1 MSATT
6 AYATQQARAAEQVAE
21 LQSIIDNLPAP
32 DDDEA
37 HRIDWGHVGSMEHV
51 NTELFNLLAFL
62 NSSPD

>member
-32 DDDEA
+32 DDDDS
-37 HRIDWGHVGSMEHV
+37 HRIDWGHVGSLEHV